1 MDDHKRDFSEELDY
15 RIALRRFESAFEACQ
30 RLPDEDRE
38 SLLRDIA
45 RKILQQ
51 VPSDLPREQR
61 AIQVLG
67 VQIKDS

>member
-45 RKILQQ
+45 RQILEQL
-51 VPSDLPREQR
+51 PNDLPREQR
-61 AIQVLG
+61 PVQVIG
-67 VQIKDS
+67 VEIKNS